1 MMSRLM
7 LNLHSTA
14 STGIFSTLPI
24 SDASNAVALTSG
36 TPDPRFIYDTE
47 FERGGKIPIGTVHA
61 SAEYIFREAGIEEV
75 EMERRTGSG

>member
-1 MMSRLM
+1 M

-24 SDASNAVALTSG
+24 SDASSAVALTSG
-36 TPDPRFIYDTE
+36 TPDPRFLNNTE
-47 FERGGKIPIGTVHA
+47 FERGAKIPIGTVHA

-75 EMERRTGSG
+75 EMERRTGS